1 LRKALDPRVKL
12 VDVLRVSSFLSIM
25 RLSFALLALVI
36 LSTRMAMA
44 AEGDAPKPAKPS
56 EESTP
61 APTAASPLKSEIAD
75 VQTAYADAYN
85 KGDAK
90 LLAALFTS
98 DADWIDDQGTVIR
111 GRAAIQRALQDVMG
125 GQKDRTLKLR
135 LDSIRSLAAEVVVGN
150 ALSTLSGGDRGPDS
164 AAYIAVYVKQE
175 GKWRIALLTET
186 NEVEDD
192 E

>member
-1 LRKALDPRVKL
+1 
-12 VDVLRVSSFLSIM
+12 M
-25 RLSFALLALVI
+25 RLPAILLILVI
-36 LSTRMAMA
+36 LSTRSVMA
-44 AEGDAPKPAKPS
+44 AEVGAAKPTKPP

-61 APTAASPLKSEIAD
+61 APPVANPLKGEIAE
-75 VQTAYADAYN
+75 VQNSYIDAFN

-90 LLAALFTS
+90 LLATLFTA

-111 GRAAIQRALQDVMG
+111 GRAAIQRALEDLISG
-125 GQKDRTLKLR
+125 HKDRKLKLR
-135 LDSIRSLAAEVVVGN
+135 LDSIRVLSPDVVVGN
-150 ALSTLSGGDRGPDS
+150 ALSSFNGSDKSSES
-164 AAYIAVYVKQE
+164 AAYIAVYVKQD

>member
-1 LRKALDPRVKL
+1 
-12 VDVLRVSSFLSIM
+12 M
-25 RLSFALLALVI
+25 RLSTVLLALLI
-36 LSTRMAMA
+36 LSLRFATA
-44 AEGDAPKPAKPS
+44 AEGETVKPAKPA
-56 EESTP
+56 EEPSP
-61 APTAASPLKSEIAD
+61 AAAASPLKAEIAE

-90 LLAALFTS
+90 LLANLFTS

-111 GRAAIQRALQDVMG
+111 GHAAIERALQDAMG

-135 LDSIRSLAAEVVVGN
+135 LDSIRALGSDVVVGN
-150 ALSTLSGGDRGPDS
+150 ALSTLSGGDRGPES
-164 AAYIAVYVKQE
+164 AAYIAVYVKQD

>member
-1 LRKALDPRVKL
+1 MMRFPLFPLFV
-12 VDVLRVSSFLSIM
+12 VL
-25 RLSFALLALVI
+25 LSFRTAF
-36 LSTRMAMA
+36 A
-44 AEGDAPKPAKPS
+44 AEGEAAKPAKPS
-56 EESTP
+56 EDGTP
-61 APTAASPLKSEIAD
+61 ASAVASPLKSELVD
-75 VQTAYADAYN
+75 VQTAYCDAFN

-90 LLAALFTS
+90 TLAALFTS

-111 GRAAIQRALQDVMG
+111 GRAAIQRALQDEIG
-125 GQKDRTLKLR
+125 GQKDRSLKLR
-135 LDSIRSLAAEVVVGN
+135 LDSVRPLGTDVVVGN
-150 ALSTLSGGDRGPDS
+150 ALSTLSGGDRGAES

>member
-1 LRKALDPRVKL
+1 MIRPSLLPVFAAL
-12 VDVLRVSSFLSIM
+12 
-25 RLSFALLALVI
+25 LSFQTAY
-36 LSTRMAMA
+36 A
-44 AEGDAPKPAKPS
+44 AEGDAAKPTKPP
-56 EESTP
+56 EE
-61 APTAASPLKSEIAD
+61 AAGAAVTAASPLKGELAE
-75 VQTAYADAYN
+75 VQTAYCDAFN

-90 LLAALFTS
+90 TLAALFTA

-111 GRAAIQRALQDVMG
+111 GRAAIQRALQDAIG
-125 GQKDRTLKLR
+125 GQKDRSLKLR
-135 LDSIRSLAAEVVVGN
+135 LDTVRSLGTDVVVGN
-150 ALSTLSGGDRGPDS
+150 ALSTMSGGDRNPES